1 MLVILLIFGFV
12 ESGGR
17 ENGLIFSEGI
27 AVLTQNLG
35 CFFSV
40 LKVRFWTLCGCQNT
54 LTASGESK

>member
-40 LKVRFWTLCGCQNT
+40 ICCKKGLSLLSNGYQIGF
-54 LTASGESK
+54 